1 MDVTPPTTRA
11 RLLRFLVLALA
22 VLLALL
28 GAAAAQQIAEHR
40 VAADTADHARLEIAL
55 QGLVHELQKERG
67 LTTGY
72 VGGVRQFGAKLPAQ
86 RRATDTARAR
96 LERELRG
103 RDDAAAA
110 SVRASLG
117 RLDGLTAIRRHADDG
132 TGAFQE
138 TFASFSTGI
147 TVLDRL
153 ELGLDNV
160 YDARLRAACRAL
172 DILGEA
178 KESADEERAVVLG
191 SVRAGRFRG
200 DDYNRFLQ
208 LRAARLAA
216 LESFPRSATAAQRR
230 RLDSALGTPESER
243 ALAYESVAVHAN
255 GRLATAAIPPMAW
268 WESMT
273 AADDGLRAV
282 QISLGTD
289 VEERAAA
296 LQSAAQRDLLLFVLF
311 AFGTVAALGH
321 LALDCVRS
329 VSTPLAV
336 LAQQALEVAATRLP
350 RAVAAGRRGTWG
362 EHPGPPAPLAVPG
375 RAGAEV
381 LHVAEAFDR
390 VQRVAFDLATERVLP
405 RPAPLGEGVEP
416 VSSSAPEVRSATC

>member
-28 GAAAAQQIAEHR
+28 GAAAAQQISEHR
-40 VAADTADHARLEIAL
+40 DAAATADHARLEIAL

-103 RDDAAAA
+103 RDDAAA

-132 TGAFQE
+132 TGTFQE

-153 ELGLDNV
+153 ELGLDDV
-160 YDARLRAACRAL
+160 YDVRLHAACRAL
-172 DILGEA
+172 DILGDA
-178 KESADEERAVVLG
+178 KESADEERAIVLG
-191 SVRAGRFRG
+191 SLRAGRFFG

-230 RLDSALGTPESER
+230 RLDAALGTPEAER
-243 ALAYESVAVHAN
+243 ALAYENVAVHAD

-273 AADDGLRAV
+273 SADDGLRAV
-282 QISLGTD
+282 QISLGKD
-289 VEERAAA
+289 VEERATA
-296 LQSAAQRDLLLFVLF
+296 LRSAARRDLLLFVLF

-336 LAQQALEVAATRLP
+336 LAQQALEVAATQLP

-390 VQRVAFDLATERVLP
+390 VQRVAFDLATEQVVL
-405 RPAPLGEGVEP
+405 RPASLEDGAEP
-416 VSSSAPEVRSATC
+416 FSSSAPEVRSATC